1 MQQVVDVVLRG
12 STYKIACREG
22 ESARLLELAGR
33 LSRRI
38 NAAVPGSEKS
48 KASDTLLLLLV
59 GLQLEDKVEDLEAQ
73 LLSMSEELSVYK
85 ARCERELE
93 VRNSLEE
100 LLRYSITKTNELADS
115 VSVFNEKE

>member
-48 KASDTLLLLLV
+48 KASDTLLLLLI
-59 GLQLEDKVEDLEAQ
+59 GLQLEDKIEDLESQ

-85 ARCERELE
+85 ARCEHESE

-115 VSVFNEKE
+115 VSVLNNKE

>member
-48 KASDTLLLLLV
+48 K
-59 GLQLEDKVEDLEAQ
+59 
-73 LLSMSEELSVYK
+73 
-85 ARCERELE
+85 
-93 VRNSLEE
+93 
-100 LLRYSITKTNELADS
+100 
-115 VSVFNEKE
+115 